1 MNWEW
6 LLKPV
11 EPRWLFGL
19 MVGLGMFAC
28 LTFRPDWG
36 IIVAVL
42 FGIFVG
48 LVGGVIVK
56 LVQERGK

>member
-1 MNWEW
+1 MDWQW

-19 MVGLGMFAC
+19 FVGLGIFAS
-28 LTFRPDWG
+28 LTARPEWG
-36 IIVAVL
+36 IIVATLV
-42 FGIFVG
+42 GIGFG

-56 LVQERGK
+56 LVKERGK